1 MTALTPPARPFLDEA
16 AERPS
21 KPPRKTQP
29 VFIGDI
35 LTGPLE
41 RPMLLWRWREEED

>member
-1 MTALTPPARPFLDEA
+1 MTALTPPFLEEIT
-16 AERPS
+16 ERPP

-35 LTGPLE
+35 LTGPLK